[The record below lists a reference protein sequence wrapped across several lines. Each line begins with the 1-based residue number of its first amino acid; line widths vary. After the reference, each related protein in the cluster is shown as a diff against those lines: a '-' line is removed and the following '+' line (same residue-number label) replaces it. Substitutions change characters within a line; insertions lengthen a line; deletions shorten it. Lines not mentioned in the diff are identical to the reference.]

1 MIKNGEYTLYVD
13 TRWNGGLFDLAPDG
27 KLSKVLKMFYT
38 EEGQDKL
45 RFSRFA
51 YSNKLLDTDYRPA
64 TDFDLIKYGCFYFNE
79 DGSRPFKSVVCD
91 NCGRKDDCFLKDS
104 DMRKYGVKCYEN
116 N

>member
-38 EEGQDKL
+38 EDSQDKL
-45 RFSRFA
+45 KFSRFA
-51 YSNKLLDTDYRPA
+51 YSNKLLDIDYRLA
-64 TDFDLIKYGCFYFNE
+64 TESDLSLYGCFYFNE
-79 DGSRPFKSVVCD
+79 DGSRPFKKAVCESCKR
-91 NCGRKDDCFLKDS
+91 NTDCFLKDS